1 MRPLKLVMQA
11 FGSYGNRTEIDFEK
25 PDQNLFLITGNT
37 GSGKTTIFDAIV
49 FALYGEASSN
59 ANKKNGAELQSQFV
73 EIGTEPFVSL
83 TFSEKNGTEIDLYTV
98 KRIPRHVRPLKRGSG
113 EKMVS
118 EEVSL
123 TMPDGSEYPAKETDA
138 KLMEIV
144 GLTKEQFMQVAMIA
158 QGEFMELLRAK
169 SDDKKMIFRKLFHTG
184 LYEEIKNEFAVRK
197 KEKQAEIDQ
206 IRMRCIAEISRT
218 ELPEGL
224 EQTAFLKEKKKELEK
239 SKDFSVTVLEQ
250 FLEKLELLCEELSK
264 RTKEAKKIVEKR
276 SQERDHARDAAAKAS
291 QLLKSFVQLEDAEK
305 TLQSLKEQE
314 EAITEQQ
321 ELAVR
326 VEDAWEV
333 QAVYQRLLDCKKML
347 EKLRSDLQEQT
358 EQLPNLMEDTKLCI
372 QNTKDAKHQQEEEV
386 AAFTKVE
393 EKVKKAM
400 EVFTKMEAA
409 GQDVIQKEKA
419 VQNAEEKERALK
431 AKKEQLE
438 KQQEVWRERSQQL
451 AQSEKNLAL
460 WQAKQKDFGL
470 LETEFSRA
478 EQTEKEYKTQKQT
491 TEKRRL
497 AYRAASLEFEEKNAV
512 YEQKRKI
519 FLNAQ
524 AGFLAQELKEGCP
537 CPVCGSTEH
546 PSPCKLEKE
555 HQNLTK
561 EMIEELALQAEQ
573 LRGKQE
579 QAAAAAEA
587 AGSLLE
593 EKQKNAGESFE
604 HLRRRANEVLGLE
617 EMPDFSGMID
627 TAEKADFGK
636 TTVSDQK
643 SDFEKICTDFLKWM
657 KDELLQQNK
666 KLEAE
671 GRQLQKEVN
680 EYQMLLSALTKAE
693 KQKEQFQ
700 EKLEQSA
707 KETADA
713 KTALERSRV
722 MLESLEGSK
731 DYRNQQEAQAAYAK
745 ADTAKKEKDVL
756 VMRAEER
763 LQKAQE
769 QENRA
774 QTLIAKYKKEIPQQ
788 MEEQKI
794 RQQAY
799 REILEEKHFP
809 ETAWMELTRTY
820 SKTQVQK
827 WKQDAQNHGRQKAAA
842 ESLINSARAAIGE
855 QPKPVLEELEKTSE
869 AAEAAWKE
877 SQRVLEQWQEIWRID
892 QKVCQ
897 ALKPQMEERSE
908 VMHQYEKLNGLYQ
921 LLSGNKK
928 NSRMDI
934 ETYVQR
940 HYLEQILE
948 AANQRFQDMSAGQ
961 FELRMCD
968 IDKAGTGKNRGLDL
982 MVYSAVTG
990 KVREVRTLS
999 GGESFMAALS
1009 LALGMADQIQESSAA
1024 INLDMMFIDEGF
1036 GSLDE
1041 HSRDQAVKVL
1051 QNMAEGEKLI
1061 GIISHVTEL
1070 KQEIEDQLIV
1080 TKDDQ
1085 GSHTRWQIS

>member
-59 ANKKNGAELQSQFV
+59 ANKKNGVELQSQFV

-123 TMPDGSEYPAKETDA
+123 TMPDGSEYPQKETDA
-138 KLMEIV
+138 KLLEIV

-218 ELPEGL
+218 ELPEDS
-224 EQTAFLKEKKKELEK
+224 EYTAFLKEKKKELEK

-264 RTKEAKKIVEKR
+264 RTKEAKKIVQKR

-291 QLLKSFVQLEDAEK
+291 QFLKFFVQLEEAEK
-305 TLQSLKEQE
+305 NLQILKSQE
-314 EAITEQQ
+314 ETTIKQQ
-321 ELAVR
+321 ELAVQI
-326 VEDAWEV
+326 EDAWEV
-333 QAVYQRLLDCKKML
+333 QAVYQRFSDCKKTL
-347 EKLRSDLQEQT
+347 ETLRSDLQKQM
-358 EQLPNLMEDTKLCI
+358 EQLPKLTEDTKLCI
-372 QNTKDAKHQQEEEV
+372 QNTKDAKHQQEEEL
-386 AAFTKVE
+386 AAFTKTE

-400 EVFTKMEAA
+400 EVFAKLETAK
-409 GQDVIQKEKA
+409 QDVIQKEKA
-419 VQNAEEKERALK
+419 VQNAEEKEAEIK
-431 AKKEQLE
+431 TKKEHLE
-438 KQQEVWRERSQQL
+438 RQQEAWKERSQQL
-451 AQSEKNLAL
+451 AQAEKNFAF

-478 EQTEKEYKTQKQT
+478 EQTANEYKIQKQT

-497 AYRAASLEFEEKNAV
+497 AYQKASQEFEEKNAV

-524 AGFLAQELKEGCP
+524 AGFLTQELRDGCP
-537 CPVCGSTEH
+537 CPVCGSLEH
-546 PSPCKLEKE
+546 PSPCKLEE
-555 HQNLTK
+555 AHQNLTK
-561 EMIEELALQAEQ
+561 EMIEELSLQAEQ

-593 EKQKNAGESFE
+593 EKQKNAGESFK
-604 HLRRRANEVLGLE
+604 HLRSRAEEVLGTE
-617 EMPDFSGMID
+617 AIPDFRKMKDSD
-627 TAEKADFGK
+627 NKTDPEKIRADFLEQMKKEFSHQSEQLK
-636 TTVSDQK
+636 T
-643 SDFEKICTDFLKWM
+643 
-657 KDELLQQNK
+657 
-666 KLEAE
+666 E
-671 GRQLQKEVN
+671 GRQLQKEVK

-693 KQKEQFQ
+693 EQKEQFQ

-731 DYRNQQEAQAAYAK
+731 DYSNQQEAKAAYEK
-745 ADTAKKEKDVL
+745 AGTAKKEKDVL
-756 VMRAEER
+756 AMRAEDR

-794 RQQAY
+794 RQQTY
-799 REILEEKHFP
+799 RKILEEKHFI
-809 ETAWMELTRTY
+809 EEEWMELTGTY
-820 SKTQVQK
+820 TKTQVQK

-855 QPKPVLEELEKTSE
+855 QSKPVLEELEKTSA

-877 SQRVLEQWQEIWRID
+877 SQHVLERWQETWRID

-1080 TKDDQ
+1080 TKDDK